1 MKANQ
6 PFNIVLLG
14 GPGSGKGTQAKLI
27 KKKYGLVHLS
37 TGALFRQEIAQHTEI
52 GVIAERVI
60 DKGNYCPD
68 DLTLNMLNKHI
79 EATGH
84 ATGFI
89 FDGVPRTIE
98 QAKKMDGINYS
109 PAVPVSLVIYLFV
122 SDEEITKRILR
133 RANEEDR
140 SDDKDPEVI
149 KQRIANF
156 HKLTELLVRYYAEQG
171 KLLTVSGMQS
181 VDEVFHDIDAIIAH
195 ELII

>member
-1 MKANQ
+1 MKASQ

-14 GPGSGKGTQAKLI
+14 GPGSGKSTQAKLI

-52 GVIAERVI
+52 GVIAEKVI
-60 DKGNYCPD
+60 YKGNYCPD

-79 EATGH
+79 VVAGH
-84 ATGFI
+84 AKGFI

-122 SDEEITKRILR
+122 SDEEITKRLLH

-140 SDDKDPEVI
+140 SDDKDFEVTQ
-149 KQRIANF
+149 QRIVNF
-156 HKLTELLVRYYAEQG
+156 HELTEPLARYYSEQG

-181 VDEVFHDIDAIIAH
+181 VDEVFHDIDAI
-195 ELII
+195 LSMN